1 VRYEITLTLEEI
13 DTLRSGDPI
22 TKAVRGGVIK
32 IVPDLDLEAEKFER
46 VKSVRDIE

>member
-1 VRYEITLTLEEI
+1 MRYEITLTLEEI

-32 IVPDLDLEAEKFER
+32 IVPDLDLEAERLQRFRNTADVE
-46 VKSVRDIE
+46 